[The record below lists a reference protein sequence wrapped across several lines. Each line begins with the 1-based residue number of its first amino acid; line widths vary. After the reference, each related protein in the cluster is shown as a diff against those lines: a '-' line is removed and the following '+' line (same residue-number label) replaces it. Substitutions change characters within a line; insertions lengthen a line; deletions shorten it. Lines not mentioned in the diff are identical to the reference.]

1 MKESE
6 RLIRTQRFIN
16 RVDIAPK
23 LIPNS
28 PDSVDIAI
36 RVLDSWSLVP
46 KGSISSSRVS
56 FGLNDRNFLGSGH
69 QFENKIRNRFS
80 DGKSAYSVAYSIPNI
95 KNTFI
100 NTKVSYQID
109 LEEYYGKS
117 IAIDRPFYSPLTKWA
132 GGIYV
137 DQQFRKDTLPDSNL
151 IFAYQNFK
159 YNTHDF
165 WVGRAFKIF
174 KGNNDNNRD
183 FGFTSQAVDLPLTKN
198 YIIVRFLL
206 HRPESTTGVFN
217 ITDNPN
223 TPVGVFIDDIEFTD
237 CEWLQ
242 SLSLTSL
249 AKNSDFA
256 PLDNV
261 TGGGPLEVGSNYILK
276 VRPRIG
282 NVWMP
287 FGQSLEVIP
296 AEVIDA
302 ENYQQWALTYYPS
315 IGGFN
320 DDYDQDGLPNGIEH
334 ILNLNPM
341 NAADAEAAL
350 STTINNSQLQISHPV
365 IGGNQIEAEC
375 SFTLEAGSWEA
386 IPVTISEDG
395 IATASVDL
403 SAANGKCFIRW
414 RATEL

>member
-1 MKESE
+1 MQRQQRQWLA
-6 RLIRTQRFIN
+6 RLR
-16 RVDIAPK
+16 
-23 LIPNS
+23 LYH
-28 PDSVDIAI
+28 
-36 RVLDSWSLVP
+36 
-46 KGSISSSRVS
+46 
-56 FGLNDRNFLGSGH
+56 SGC
-69 QFENKIRNRFS
+69 
-80 DGKSAYSVAYSIPNI
+80 
-95 KNTFI
+95 
-100 NTKVSYQID
+100 
-109 LEEYYGKS
+109 
-117 IAIDRPFYSPLTKWA
+117 RPGPLPE
-132 GGIYV
+132 I
-137 DQQFRKDTLPDSNL
+137 
-151 IFAYQNFK
+151 
-159 YNTHDF
+159 
-165 WVGRAFKIF
+165 
-174 KGNNDNNRD
+174 
-183 FGFTSQAVDLPLTKN
+183 
-198 YIIVRFLL
+198 YIIDSAFCYI
-206 HRPESTTGVFN
+206 RPESPTGVFDI
-217 ITDNPN
+217 ITDYRGN

-375 SFTLEAGSWEA
+375 SFTLEAGSWEP

>member
-1 MKESE
+1 MTPESQLE
-6 RLIRTQRFIN
+6 IQYSE
-16 RVDIAPK
+16 DGGGA
-23 LIPNS
+23 
-28 PDSVDIAI
+28 
-36 RVLDSWSLVP
+36 WST
-46 KGSISSSRVS
+46 I
-56 FGLNDRNFLGSGH
+56 
-69 QFENKIRNRFS
+69 
-80 DGKSAYSVAYSIPNI
+80 
-95 KNTFI
+95 
-100 NTKVSYQID
+100 
-109 LEEYYGKS
+109 
-117 IAIDRPFYSPLTKWA
+117 
-132 GGIYV
+132 
-137 DQQFRKDTLPDSNL
+137 
-151 IFAYQNFK
+151 
-159 YNTHDF
+159 
-165 WVGRAFKIF
+165 KIF

-223 TPVGVFIDDIEFTD
+223 TPVGVFIDDIEFTN
-237 CEWLQ
+237 CTWLQ